1 MFEIANESYKIDFFL
16 DTNILVDYIQGENLN
31 LVNSL
36 EYLAQCNFV
45 NLHSSHYV
53 EFEFTEVM
61 KRNEFYKVV
70 HGKYPPK
77 GMTNSIGSIW
87 QRIKQVFCK
96 NTSVKNYG
104 HKNWK
109 ELGLDYL
116 DYKNEIREIVKEQI
130 SKLRNDLHINFDV
143 HVLHEK
149 LVETTCEIVLETK
162 ISREDS
168 MVLVSCV
175 HPDPFTY
182 LSYCVILTNDNQYYK
197 AYNSSKEAID
207 RILKIHHI
215 PQAPYFINTKN
226 VKKVNLYSSNHI
238 DIPHFWNEILLE
250 FIKEKKALEY
260 LGHTIRPSKN
270 SIKNGYIWF
279 DIEDKQKELK
289 DSEGLIFIDENLS
302 VYKVTKD
309 FSYYGHDG
317 ECKDLPHL
325 NTHDTKYSIHPKLDA
340 VVISKMQEEGNLI
353 FYDGIFDDYSDS
365 LEFDL

>member
-16 DTNILVDYIQGENLN
+16 DTNILVDYIQGGNQN

-36 EYLAQCNFV
+36 EYLAQCDFV

-77 GMTNSIGSIW
+77 DVANSIGNIW
-87 QRIKQVFCK
+87 QRFTHLFCK
-96 NTSVKNYG
+96 QTSVKHYG

-109 ELGLDYL
+109 DSGSDYL
-116 DYKNEIREIVKEQI
+116 DHKNEIGKKVKEQI
-130 SKLRNDLHINFDV
+130 SKLRNDLHINFDD

-175 HPDPFTY
+175 HPDPDTY

-207 RILKIHHI
+207 KIFKIHHI
-215 PQAPYFINTKN
+215 PQAPNFINAKN
-226 VKKVNLYSSNHI
+226 VKKENLYSSDQI
-238 DIPHFWNEILLE
+238 DIPHFWNEILFE
-250 FIKEKKALEY
+250 FIKEKKAQEY
-260 LGHTIRPSKN
+260 LGHTIHPSKN
-270 SIKNGYIWF
+270 SIKAGYIWF

-289 DSEGLIFIDENLS
+289 DSEGLILIDKDLS
-302 VYKVTKD
+302 VYKVIKD
-309 FSYYGHDG
+309 FNYYGQNG
-317 ECKDLPHL
+317 ECKVLPHL
-325 NTHDTKYSIHPKLDA
+325 NTHDTEYSIRPKLDA
-340 VVISKMQEEGNLI
+340 ITISKMQEEGNLI
-353 FYDGIFDDYSDS
+353 FYDNIFEDHPDS
-365 LEFDL
+365 IEFDL